1 LYKDITIVRRE
12 QLGALALRLVRP
24 GSSSQPGSWIKLLTV
39 LTTPDEQDEDD
50 SDVKAYH
57 DNINTILIHT
67 SRLQRFSVT
76 FEIHPL
82 SVSILSS
89 AAYSTVGTI
98 ICHVHPRI
106 TSVFHRFATFS
117 SMTRM
122 ILSFR
127 RPLLSTLEGIV
138 PWIMPQVTH
147 FQWTWSPLAGDI
159 DDHAVTF
166 IAGCRFDSNSTIV
179 LVIPSLT
186 TRQSMALDPF
196 FVAHRNSDQA
206 IILMREP
213 ISSSSTIMGIS
224 HVAFLS
230 ILPEPRLFEIAELPE
245 QIRFEFDVTEEA
257 DALWRILTALERR
270 VQTSTPLMI
279 HICLS
284 NMELDQRFLWQ
295 RPADEFVPAS
305 HSRFVG
311 RLVPYALRLRSRGI
325 SILDEEQ
332 AEIELL
338 PGNLPG
344 TSET

>member
-1 LYKDITIVRRE
+1 LYKEITIVRRE
-12 QLGALALRLVRP
+12 QLRALALRLVAP
-24 GSSSQPGSWIKLLTV
+24 GSSSQPGSWIKFLTV
-39 LTTPDEQDEDD
+39 LTTPNEDDEDD
-50 SDVKAYH
+50 SDVQAYH
-57 DNINTILIHT
+57 DDINTILAHT
-67 SRLQRFSVT
+67 SRLQRFSIA

-89 AAYSTVGTI
+89 VAYSTVNTI

-106 TSVFHRFATFS
+106 TSVFHRFPTFS

-127 RPLLSTLEGIV
+127 RPLLSTLEGIA

-159 DDHAVTF
+159 GDHAVSF
-166 IAGCRFDSNSTIV
+166 IAGCRFGNNSTIV

-213 ISSSSTIMGIS
+213 ISNSSTIMGIS

-332 AEIELL
+332 AEIDLL

-344 TSET
+344 TSEA